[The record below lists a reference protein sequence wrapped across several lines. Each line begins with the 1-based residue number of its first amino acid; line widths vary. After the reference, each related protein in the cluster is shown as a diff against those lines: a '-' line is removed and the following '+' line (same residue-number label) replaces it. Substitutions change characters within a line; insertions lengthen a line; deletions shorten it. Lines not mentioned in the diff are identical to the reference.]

1 MSLAGNSD
9 GECLFSKYTSALV
22 ERASTSHAALK
33 AATDHPNAD
42 GADRKVGASSARS
55 DAENSW
61 HLILDGLPR
70 TVPPADPALLLH
82 DAKTASAHDEQHE
95 PVEIPIGVPE
105 GMMYR
110 NLLQRY
116 REDCAKS
123 SDHAKEKFN
132 EEGEEEEKEEEEDV
146 PSQYDL
152 SAQAIAVP
160 MDWSNVLY
168 LDNGKLDV
176 LTVPVDPPSADFEFK
191 GYDVAKDKSSV
202 AAWFVRRGAAGPG
215 TRRPNKGAS
224 GVNRAY
230 HHGLWSAKNS
240 DSSGYAAESFKRK
253 HWHEYVPKKSRK

>member
-1 MSLAGNSD
+1 M
-9 GECLFSKYTSALV
+9 
-22 ERASTSHAALK
+22 
-33 AATDHPNAD
+33 
-42 GADRKVGASSARS
+42 
-55 DAENSW
+55 
-61 HLILDGLPR
+61 PR

-123 SDHAKEKFN
+123 SDHAKGKVAK
-132 EEGEEEEKEEEEDV
+132 EEKEVAVSDEDRTATV

-168 LDNGKLDV
+168 LDNDKLDV
-176 LTVPVDPPSADFEFK
+176 LTVPVDPPSADFEFN

-253 HWHEYVPKKSRK
+253 HWHEYVPKKSHK